1 MEESKLNQ
9 EALDYYYNLTL
20 EYKKSEEIV
29 ESLSKEQQKE
39 LLKKIRTKNNQSVNN
54 SGEKN

>member
-9 EALDYYYNLTL
+9 EALDYYYNLTV
-20 EYKKSEEIV
+20 EYEKCEKLV

-39 LLKKIRTKNNQSVNN
+39 LLKKIRTKNNESVNN
-54 SGEKN
+54 SNVKK